1 MLHQRTSDHADSLS
15 APGFLPDFCANRTV
29 FLTVILAE
37 LFAFVLTLAEP
48 NSAVEFWFE
57 LALTSLFVQWVT
69 LSAVGVL
76 CLSRSWLTR
85 LNTTAATLVTLGLTQ
100 LVTLLFS
107 ILGGW
112 VLEPRLDLTLL
123 AAPPVSFIARNLAIS
138 GIMTLIA
145 LRYFYVQHQWKQQVE
160 AETRSRLWALQARI
174 HPHFLFNTLNTIAG
188 LIRTQPDRAEQ
199 VVLDLADL
207 LRAALAGQEPSTL
220 ADELEL
226 TRRYLAIEKL
236 RMGERLRVDWQLD
249 DGLPLDAPLPAL
261 LLQPLVENAIHH
273 GLRALPEG
281 GELTIRVEHQPRA
294 LRFAITN
301 PRPPAGGE
309 RDGQGQRLAQDNIR
323 QRLLLVYGPASRLE
337 ITETIDG
344 YRVAFTVPLTD
355 ITPAPGRS
363 RTARAARG

>member
-1 MLHQRTSDHADSLS
+1 
-15 APGFLPDFCANRTV
+15 
-29 FLTVILAE
+29 
-37 LFAFVLTLAEP
+37 
-48 NSAVEFWFE
+48 
-57 LALTSLFVQWVT
+57 
-69 LSAVGVL
+69 
-76 CLSRSWLTR
+76 
-85 LNTTAATLVTLGLTQ
+85 
-100 LVTLLFS
+100 
-107 ILGGW
+107 
-112 VLEPRLDLTLL
+112 
-123 AAPPVSFIARNLAIS
+123 
-138 GIMTLIA
+138 
-145 LRYFYVQHQWKQQVE
+145 
-160 AETRSRLWALQARI
+160 LQARI

-207 LRAALAGQEPSTL
+207 LRAALAGQERSTL

-273 GLRALPEG
+273 GLRALSEG
-281 GELTIRVEHQPRA
+281 GGLTIRVEHQPHA

-301 PRPPAGGE
+301 PRPPASGE
-309 RDGQGQRLAQDNIR
+309 RNVQGQRLAQDNIR
-323 QRLLLVYGPASRLE
+323 QRLLLVYGTASRLE

-355 ITPAPGRS
+355 
-363 RTARAARG
+363 

>member
-1 MLHQRTSDHADSLS
+1 VAVVLCSCRRWLARLHPPAVTLITLSIVQSITLLGSL
-15 APGFLPDFCANRTV
+15 
-29 FLTVILAE
+29 
-37 LFAFVLTLAEP
+37 
-48 NSAVEFWFE
+48 
-57 LALTSLFVQWVT
+57 LAL
-69 LSAVGVL
+69 
-76 CLSRSWLTR
+76 R
-85 LNTTAATLVTLGLTQ
+85 LATAADFGLGPPAALP
-100 LVTLLFS
+100 TLL
-107 ILGGW
+107 G
-112 VLEPRLDLTLL
+112 
-123 AAPPVSFIARNLAIS
+123 NQAIS
-138 GIMTLIA
+138 GIMTLIT

-220 ADELEL
+220 AGELEL

-281 GELTIRVEHQPRA
+281 GELMIRVEHQPRA

-355 ITPAPGRS
+355 ITPAPGQS